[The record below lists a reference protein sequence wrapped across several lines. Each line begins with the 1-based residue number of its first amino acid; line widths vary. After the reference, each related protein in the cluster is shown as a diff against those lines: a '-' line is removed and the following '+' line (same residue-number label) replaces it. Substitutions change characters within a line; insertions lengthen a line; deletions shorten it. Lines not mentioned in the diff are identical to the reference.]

1 MIPYA
6 SPEWV
11 AEVGK
16 NYKAN
21 PDNQNKTFK
30 GMNIFL
36 TFRILADP
44 KFGIDKD
51 ICFCSHLVNGA
62 LQDDSSL
69 LSKEDAEKKS
79 DFILSAPPEMWKKL
93 IKKEQGFVSSFMTG
107 KIKLDK
113 GSTPRIIALAS
124 KSGAL
129 IETFYKVDT
138 EWPNEMSPQRL
149 EEYKALVKGFR
160 EKLKV

>member
-21 PDNQNKTFK
+21 PDNENKTFK
-30 GMNIFL
+30 GMTIFL
-36 TFRILADP
+36 SFRILADP

-51 ICFCSHLVNGA
+51 IYFCSNVVNGA
-62 LQDDSSL
+62 LQDDSTL
-69 LSKEDAEKKS
+69 LSEEDAEKKS

-113 GSTPRIIALAS
+113 GSKARIIGLAS
-124 KSGAL
+124 KSGPL
-129 IETFYKVDT
+129 IENFYKVDT
-138 EWPNEMSPQRL
+138 EWPDEMSPQRL
-149 EEYKALVKGFR
+149 EQFKAQVKTFR

>member
-6 SPEWV
+6 TPEWV

-16 NYKAN
+16 NYQAN

-30 GMNIFL
+30 DMTIFL
-36 TFRILADP
+36 TYRILADA

-51 ICFCSHLVNGA
+51 IYFCSHLINGVLQTDSA
-62 LQDDSSL
+62 LL
-69 LSKEDAEKKS
+69 NKEDAEKKS
-79 DFILSAPPEMWKKL
+79 DFILSASPEIWKKL
-93 IKKEQGFVSSFMTG
+93 MQKQQGFVSLVMTA

-113 GSTPRIIALAS
+113 GMAPKLLSLAP
-124 KSGAL
+124 KSGPL
-129 IETFYKVDT
+129 IEVFNKVDT
-138 EWPNEMSPQRL
+138 EWPDEMSPQRR
-149 EEYKALVKGFR
+149 EEYKAQVKTFR